1 MASMVLAVGLGPA
14 VSVVGLGP
22 VVLVG
27 GLGPVVLAVVPVVPA
42 ARGVVLVVLVA
53 GLGLVGLAR
62 VGDRPLVAG
71 LRPRRGPGSR
81 ARPSLE
87 LVDLG
92 VLAQARPGLRAL
104 GHQLHLRARAAGP
117 FGSRRCGGPARP
129 GG

>member
-1 MASMVLAVGLGPA
+1 MASMVL
-14 VSVVGLGP
+14 VVGLGP
-22 VVLVG
+22 VVLAV
-27 GLGPVVLAVVPVVPA
+27 GLGPEVQAVVPVVQAVVPVVPA
-42 ARGVVLVVLVA
+42 ALGVVLVVLVA
-53 GLGLVGLAR
+53 GLDLVGLAR

-104 GHQLHLRARAAGP
+104 GHQLHLPARAAGP